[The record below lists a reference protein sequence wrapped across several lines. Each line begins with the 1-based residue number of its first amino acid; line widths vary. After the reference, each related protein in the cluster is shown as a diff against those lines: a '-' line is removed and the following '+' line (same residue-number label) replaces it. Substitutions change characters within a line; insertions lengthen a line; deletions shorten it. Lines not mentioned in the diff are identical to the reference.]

1 MLRMLSTMQ
10 SLIKN
15 SFYQSYSFKG
25 SLIPQVSEFNPI
37 EQLRRGDADV
47 ALVFL
52 AAGEVAFT
60 APVDD
65 PWYSAHRPLNLVTSL
80 ALSQGKQQ
88 LYMADSSASVIGCA
102 IQYQQ
107 CIPSLP
113 EGEHCS
119 KLGGLWETNQTIS
132 TESGWQFNMTQW
144 IGTAFAESEVQ
155 YLVAALQA
163 GSLTSRYSNMVGMQG
178 PLPSDQWKNDVEQ
191 WHFATL
197 AAAQASAVN
206 YATGPGVNDP
216 INQVWVTPDGEAEK
230 YFCKNQVRLHV
241 GNFLNDSLI

>member
-1 MLRMLSTMQ
+1 MS
-10 SLIKN
+10 

-60 APVDD
+60 TPVDD
-65 PWYSAHRPLNLVTSL
+65 PWYSAHQPLNFATSV
-80 ALSQGKQQ
+80 ANIQGKQQ
-88 LYMADSSASVIGCA
+88 LYMADSAASVLGCA

-113 EGEHCS
+113 EGQRCS
-119 KLGGLWETNQTIS
+119 RLGGLWETNQTIS
-132 TESGWQFNMTQW
+132 IESDWQFNMTQW
-144 IGTAFAESEVQ
+144 IGTTFAEAEVQ
-155 YLVAALQA
+155 YLVATLQA
-163 GSLTSRYSNMVGMQG
+163 GSLTSRYLNMVGIQG
-178 PLPSDQWKNDVEQ
+178 PLPSDQWKKDVEQ

-197 AAAQASAVN
+197 AAAQASAVD

-216 INQVWVTPDGEAEK
+216 IKKVRVTPNGEAEK
-230 YFCKNQVRLHV
+230 YLCKNQVRLQVADPSSHP
-241 GNFLNDSLI
+241 LM

>member
-1 MLRMLSTMQ
+1 MLGTMQ
-10 SLIKN
+10 SLIKT

-65 PWYSAHRPLNLVTSL
+65 PWYSAHRLLNTVSSV

-107 CIPSLP
+107 CIPSLR
-113 EGEHCS
+113 EGERCS

-132 TESGWQFNMTQW
+132 TESEWQFNMTQW
-144 IGTAFAESEVQ
+144 IGSAFAESEVQ

-197 AAAQASAVN
+197 AAAQSSAVG
-206 YATGPGVNDP
+206 YATGPAVNDP
-216 INQVWVTPDGEAEK
+216 INQVWVTPEGEAEK
-230 YFCKNQVRLHV
+230 YFCKNQVRLH
-241 GNFLNDSLI
+241 GDNFLNDSLI